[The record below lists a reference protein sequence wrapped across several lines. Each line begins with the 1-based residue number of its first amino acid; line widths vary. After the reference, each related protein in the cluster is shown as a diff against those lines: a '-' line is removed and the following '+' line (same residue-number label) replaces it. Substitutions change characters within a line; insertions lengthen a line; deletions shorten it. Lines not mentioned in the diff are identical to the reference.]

1 MSTQTIEIP
10 DPTRGRGY
18 SKAGDGFRV
27 RFWVNGSERRR
38 MLSSRTPRG
47 AKQEAQDFFRKML
60 EEEGA
65 TIRPRKK
72 NVPTKL
78 KPGLYVY
85 ERDPFFVRIGNKQV
99 GTGKTREAAEE
110 VRDAFLKKLR

>member
-1 MSTQTIEIP
+1 MWSYNESIVD
-10 DPTRGRGY
+10 DPY
-18 SKAGDGFRV
+18 DPEASK
-27 RFWVNGSERRR
+27 
-38 MLSSRTPRG
+38 
-47 AKQEAQDFFRKML
+47 KML